1 LGTLNPMTLY
11 RTYRPKTFA
20 EVIGR
25 DDIKAILQR
34 QLAGNTLAHAYL
46 FSGVRGTGKTTLA
59 RLVAKAANCEKRDA
73 ATGEPCNACAS
84 CRAINEG
91 RAQDLIEIDAASN
104 RRIEEIRELREM
116 VKYVPAAS
124 PYKVYIIDEV
134 HMLTREAFNALLKT
148 LEEPPKHVIFILA
161 TTELAKIP
169 DTIFSRC
176 QHFSF
181 GRVALAEI
189 TERIRVLLAL
199 EQVFMDADVVLD
211 IARRSAGSLRD
222 AESLLGQILS
232 IGKKKISAQDA
243 SMFLPKVPFGETIGF
258 LSALVRRDAPV
269 ALKLLSTLEA
279 QGINLTFFIANC
291 LEYARQLVL
300 YAATRDA
307 KRLELFFPT
316 DEIAELVAL
325 AGNTD
330 SQRLREIT
338 SELLRASHDSELAPD
353 MPSLALELAVVL
365 LCGKETLATPA
376 APREEAP
383 TQIKT
388 EEPKKEPPKT
398 NIIQTNAVHTEPSV
412 APAPIVGIPEEEQK
426 KPSARAHSLEEI
438 LDGWGEV
445 LARARNKNHALNFVL
460 GVAEPVG
467 VSGDTLELAFK
478 YRLQQ
483 EKVLELKNREVV
495 ETIIKE
501 VYGTSYRISSSFREG
516 MQLART
522 PEARPVP
529 SHAAPQED
537 PLLKAALE
545 VFKGAEILN

>member
-1 LGTLNPMTLY
+1 MTLY

-25 DDIKAILQR
+25 DDIKHILTEQIK
-34 QLAGNTLAHAYL
+34 ANALAHAYL

-59 RLVAKAANCEKRDA
+59 RLVAKAANCSSRDK
-73 ATGEPCNACAS
+73 TSGEPCNACAS
-84 CRAINEG
+84 CQAINQG

-116 VKYVPAAS
+116 VKYAPANS

-181 GRVALAEI
+181 GLVPLAQI
-189 TERIRVLLAL
+189 VERLRALLAL
-199 EQVFMDADVVLD
+199 EKAVMDDAVIVD
-211 IARRSAGSLRD
+211 IARRSSGSLRD

-232 IGKKKISAQDA
+232 IGKKEITAQDA
-243 SMFLPKVPFGETIGF
+243 SLFLPKVPFGETLNF
-258 LSALVRRDAPV
+258 LAALVNRDAHT
-269 ALKLLSTLEA
+269 ALELLAALEA

-300 YAATRDA
+300 YAATGDE
-307 KRLELFFPT
+307 KRLELHYSK
-316 DEIAELVAL
+316 DEITEFVAL
-325 AGNTD
+325 AGQTD

-353 MPSLALELAVVL
+353 MPSLALELAAVL
-365 LCGKETLATPA
+365 LCGE
-376 APREEAP
+376 
-383 TQIKT
+383 
-388 EEPKKEPPKT
+388 EEPKKELAETKTTESSAIVSTAVISSPPPAPS
-398 NIIQTNAVHTEPSV
+398 IPAVPSHTEPT
-412 APAPIVGIPEEEQK
+412 
-426 KPSARAHSLEEI
+426 HSLEEI

-445 LARARNKNHALNFVL
+445 LAKARNKNQALNFVL
-460 GVAEPVG
+460 GVAEPVQVNG
-467 VSGDTLELAFK
+467 NTLELAFK

-483 EKVLELKNREVV
+483 EKVLELKNRETV

-501 VYGTSYRISSSFREG
+501 VYGTSYRI
-516 MQLART
+516 QPT
-522 PEARPVP
+522 V
-529 SHAAPQED
+529 QER
-537 PLLKAALE
+537 LKATKEPREQDDLVKAVLE
-545 VFKGAEILN
+545 VFQGAEILN